1 MCGIAGFSSTPDR
14 RPPDVEL
21 IERMLATLQ
30 HRGPDG
36 ENVFVDGATGL
47 GHRRL
52 AIIDVAGGDN
62 PLFDD
67 AEQVAMV
74 YNGEIYNHQE
84 LRADL
89 EAIGAR
95 PRTGSDGEVI
105 VHGYLAWGLMGVLR
119 RLRGMFAFALL
130 DRRNN
135 DLHLARDPL
144 GIKPLFLAE
153 NARGLAF
160 GSEIKAIFPALPERP
175 AYSERGLFQSACLG
189 YPLAPET
196 LFEGVESL
204 MPGHCA
210 TWSNGKLSKRRFH
223 EMVFEPG
230 SEPADSEAL
239 WGRLRA
245 SVDRHLMSEVPLGAF
260 LSGGIDSS
268 AVVTA
273 MAEVRSGKVDAITV
287 GVTDDGL
294 DERAWAREVADGLNV
309 TLHEEDARSDMVAL
323 LPQLAWHLESP
334 FSDTSAA
341 PTWLVCEAARRHV
354 KVALSGDG
362 GDENF
367 AGYRRTRYDVL
378 EEELRQRIP
387 EPLRRYVLGP
397 LGRIWPRGSWL
408 PKPLRAGT
416 LLTNLGGDWLDGY
429 THSLCRI
436 PERRVRQLM
445 GRGLSEQAPLRSDL
459 EGRAKELSGLDPL
472 SRVQAMDFVTWLSD
486 DILVK
491 VDRTSMAHSLEVRVP
506 LLDTDFVDYAARLPT
521 SAKLH
526 EGQGKQLLR
535 KALRGRVPDGV
546 LDRPKQG
553 FHLPVAGWLAGPC
566 RPMLE
571 EILSERDGPVFN
583 WLDRDQLRSAADQHG
598 RGKHDRSTELW
609 FLLTLDAFLRHGPGG
624 SER

>member
-21 IERMLATLQ
+21 IENMLSTLI

-36 ENVFVDGATGL
+36 QNVFLDGATGL

-52 AIIDVAGGDN
+52 AIIDVEGGDN
-62 PLFDD
+62 PLFDNE
-67 AEQVAMV
+67 EQVALV
-74 YNGEIYNHQE
+74 FNGEIYNHLE

-119 RLRGMFAFALL
+119 RLRGMFAIALL
-130 DRRNN
+130 DRRTN

-153 NARGLAF
+153 NSRGVAF
-160 GSEIKAIFPALPERP
+160 ASEIKALFPALPHKP
-175 AYSERGLFQSACLG
+175 AYSQRGMFQSACLG
-189 YPLAPET
+189 YPLAPT
-196 LFEGVESL
+196 TMFEGVESL
-204 MPGHCA
+204 MPGECA
-210 TWSNGKLSKRRFH
+210 SWSDGKLSKRKFH
-223 EMVFEPG
+223 ELVFEPG
-230 SEPADSEAL
+230 AEPADSEAL
-239 WGRLRA
+239 WERLRE

-273 MAEVRSGKVDAITV
+273 MSEVVSGKVDAITV
-287 GVTDDGL
+287 GVTDEGL
-294 DERAWAREVADGLNV
+294 DERPWAREVAEGLNV
-309 TLHEEDARSDMVAL
+309 SLHEEDARSDMVSL

-334 FSDTSAA
+334 FADTSAA
-341 PTWLVCEAARRHV
+341 PTWLVCQAARRHV

-378 EEELRQRIP
+378 EEQLRQRIP
-387 EPLRRYVLGP
+387 APIRKHLLGP
-397 LGRIWPRGSWL
+397 LGRIWPRASWL

-416 LLTNLGGDWLDGY
+416 LLSNLGGDWLDGY
-429 THSLCRI
+429 IHSLCRI
-436 PERRVRQLM
+436 PERRVEQLLHADL
-445 GRGLSEQAPLRSDL
+445 RHQSPLRTDL
-459 EGRAKELSGLDPL
+459 EAAAARTSGLDPL
-472 SRVQAMDFVTWLSD
+472 SRVQLMDFSTWLCD

-521 SAKLH
+521 SAKLQD
-526 EGQGKQLLR
+526 GMGKQLLR

-566 RPMLE
+566 RPLLDE
-571 EILSERDGPVFN
+571 VIAQKNGPAFD
-583 WLDRDQLRSAADQHG
+583 WLDHKQLRKAADEHG
-598 RGKHDRSTELW
+598 RGKADRSTELW
-609 FLLTLDAFLRHGPGG
+609 YLLTLDAFLRHGPGG